1 MQEEGE
7 QVEEAAH
14 NGQLTGSLSIAGQLV
29 VPDMGRVDVCDCFPE
44 DNSEAG
50 KIHVHI

>member
-14 NGQLTGSLSIAGQLV
+14 NGQLTSLPMAGQLV
-29 VPDMGRVDVCDCFPE
+29 VHDMGRVDVCDCFPE